1 MPKAQGAGRGVRN
14 QNTRAKAHKL
24 KPHER
29 YKSTV
34 YEVVLVTEFTR
45 VRKINATSED
55 QAISFAIERERNRK
69 NIYGYSLGDIHVIS
83 ASQVERDS

>member
-1 MPKAQGAGRGVRN
+1 MPKARGVGQGVPN
-14 QNTRAKAHKL
+14 QTTRPKAHKL

-34 YEVVLVTEFTR
+34 YEVVLITEFTR

-55 QAISFAIERERNRK
+55 QAISFAIERERRRK
-69 NIYGYSLGDIHVIS
+69 NPVGYSLGDIHLIS
-83 ASQVERDS
+83 ASQIDSEP

>member
-1 MPKAQGAGRGVRN
+1 MRN
-14 QNTRAKAHKL
+14 QNTQAKAHKL

>member
-1 MPKAQGAGRGVRN
+1 MPKAQGAGRGGKS
-14 QNTRAKAHKL
+14 QTTRPKAHKL

-29 YKSTV
+29 YKSAV

-45 VRKINATSED
+45 VRKINATSKN
-55 QAISFAIERERNRK
+55 QAIGFAIERERNRK
-69 NIYGYSLGDIHVIS
+69 DHYGYSLGDIHVIS